1 MILASALHISNSC
14 ASAALPAAAAALSH
28 AVRALS
34 SAAAPQRPSSSSQLQ
49 VQVEPLSAPY
59 EGISVVSLV
68 RPEAKNAI
76 GAQLLRELQEALATL
91 RQERTTRA
99 VLLRSLVPG
108 CFSAGADLKVGH
120 GSCSSRGHSMAAS
133 PCMGYRA
140 PLMQMCGCAWQSIR
154 PGCNQTGGHS
164 PLPVRR
170 CGLLL

>member
-1 MILASALHISNSC
+1 MILASALHISSSC
-14 ASAALPAAAAALSH
+14 ATAALPAALSH

-34 SAAAPQRPSSSSQLQ
+34 SAAAPPPRPSSSSQLQ

-108 CFSAGADLKVGH
+108 CFSAGADLKVGRS
-120 GSCSSRGHSMAAS
+120 SCSSRGQCVEACASAGRMAHRMCMWLCSCPSQAALAS
-133 PCMGYRA
+133 WPQKASCK
-140 PLMQMCGCAWQSIR
+140 GCQ
-154 PGCNQTGGHS
+154 
-164 PLPVRR
+164 
-170 CGLLL
+170 